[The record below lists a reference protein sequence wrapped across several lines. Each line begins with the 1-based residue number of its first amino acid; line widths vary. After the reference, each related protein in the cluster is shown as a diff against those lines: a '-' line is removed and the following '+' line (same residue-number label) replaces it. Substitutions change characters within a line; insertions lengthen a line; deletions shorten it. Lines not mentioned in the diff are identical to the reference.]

1 MSATYDQHRQRLVAA
16 GIPAAVVAS
25 FGASVLYTLA
35 TLAQT
40 DAWER
45 VLTPA
50 LLVQLTTPLA
60 AWALLRTRLRDNAEL
75 IAIAGDLLFTGALT
89 VRLVGADASV
99 SSVALFLSLK
109 MLATALF
116 LPWSARTQY
125 VSAIATVIMYWVCLA
140 LGGRSIEADGRGLHQ
155 VLGPLIAAALSAAG
169 CYQAERTRRFL
180 YDREKDLAREAQV
193 TTALAQIAS
202 ELLSSVDKSVL
213 MERLCQITV
222 ETLQCDASH
231 LCLYDLGSDA
241 FLVAASAGYP
251 PEQREALRTLKIA
264 RGPFS
269 AAMDY
274 LAKNTVA
281 QIKLSTLPDEGWRRL
296 ASEMGL
302 GVSLAMVLARGDE
315 LIGLHSATFRG
326 SHGPFTQ
333 AQERIARGMARVAT
347 LALENADL
355 VKEIARSS
363 QVKSDFVAAI
373 SHEVRSPLSVILGYT
388 ELLLADGGA
397 DTLSPQQRESIE
409 RIDKSGRELHE
420 LLTATLDLSRVAA
433 GTLELDL
440 GTVVLENLI
449 SQVDSETRELR
460 EKPGLRFGW
469 RIADDLPELIS
480 DPLKLKVILKNLI
493 GNAVKFTDEGS
504 VIVEVRRRNDGVE
517 FAVVDTGIGI
527 STEGQARIFE
537 AFRQETGRSKLY
549 GGVGLGLYIAQ
560 RLTTLLGG
568 TIGVESTPGQG
579 STFRVWIPAARHTA
593 TARGD
598 AAPDAA

>member
-1 MSATYDQHRQRLVAA
+1 
-16 GIPAAVVAS
+16 
-25 FGASVLYTLA
+25 
-35 TLAQT
+35 
-40 DAWER
+40 
-45 VLTPA
+45 
-50 LLVQLTTPLA
+50 
-60 AWALLRTRLRDNAEL
+60 
-75 IAIAGDLLFTGALT
+75 
-89 VRLVGADASV
+89 
-99 SSVALFLSLK
+99 
-109 MLATALF
+109 
-116 LPWSARTQY
+116 
-125 VSAIATVIMYWVCLA
+125 
-140 LGGRSIEADGRGLHQ
+140 
-155 VLGPLIAAALSAAG
+155 
-169 CYQAERTRRFL
+169 
-180 YDREKDLAREAQV
+180 
-193 TTALAQIAS
+193 
-202 ELLSSVDKSVL
+202 
-213 MERLCQITV
+213 
-222 ETLQCDASH
+222 
-231 LCLYDLGSDA
+231 
-241 FLVAASAGYP
+241 
-251 PEQREALRTLKIA
+251 
-264 RGPFS
+264 
-269 AAMDY
+269 
-274 LAKNTVA
+274 
-281 QIKLSTLPDEGWRRL
+281 
-296 ASEMGL
+296 
-302 GVSLAMVLARGDE
+302 
-315 LIGLHSATFRG
+315 
-326 SHGPFTQ
+326 
-333 AQERIARGMARVAT
+333 MARVAT